1 MTNLRSVARP
11 TGKVAIAG
19 QGYVGLP
26 KISDERCAVIEDGSG
41 PWRSPPGRAARGLL
55 HRRRTTPGPS
65 VRLRAALPRSRGAR
79 GRTASSPARSGV
91 PEGQAAFGPLF
102 PASGRLCG
110 LIDQPPWER
119 RPQNPRRHT
128 VGKTFSLGEP
138 HLSGPWQTTENA
150 IPVDLC
156 YS

>member
-1 MTNLRSVARP
+1 MAFCIVGGPRQTLSQAPRGTSSKPGAPRENGV
-11 TGKVAIAG
+11 IASK
-19 QGYVGLP
+19 Q
-26 KISDERCAVIEDGSG
+26 
-41 PWRSPPGRAARGLL
+41 
-55 HRRRTTPGPS
+55 
-65 VRLRAALPRSRGAR
+65 R
-79 GRTASSPARSGV
+79 GRQLS
-91 PEGQAAFGPLF
+91 GPLF

-119 RPQNPRRHT
+119 RPQNPRRHA
-128 VGKTFSLGEP
+128 VGRTFSLGES

>member
-55 HRRRTTPGPS
+55 HRRRTTPDPQSGS
-65 VRLRAALPRSRGAR
+65 AWHFLEAGGAEGER
-79 GRTASSPARSGV
+79 RHRQHA
-91 PEGQAAFGPLF
+91 EGQAAFGPLF